1 LHSSRVE
8 ANVWKYYL
16 FQFFLN
22 FQLWWPI
29 WIIYLTE
36 ERGLTLGQ
44 VTLIDVPFWLSIILL
59 QVPAAAMADRF
70 GRKPTLIAASAAFAT
85 AVTAFGLAT
94 NFWLILVSYL
104 VWGVAFAL
112 LNGTESAFIY
122 DSLKA
127 CGREHEYARIYGRGW
142 AIQMTAGVAGTL
154 IGAPLAAATNLPFP
168 IVLSGGLAA
177 MAVVA
182 ALLFV
187 EPDRARSERPGADGE
202 EARPHLSYGQI
213 IRDSVSIFR
222 HRPNI
227 RYGILFYGLLSI
239 GSIAPIF
246 LFQPFLREHGFDVDQ
261 LGIYQTPMRVAGIVA
276 ALAAQQIV
284 ARFGERGTFIAM
296 PVVIFGSYLV
306 LAGWDAPAAQ
316 IAFLAMNFVVVLSQP
331 TVTNYVNKRV
341 ESEQRATVLSLATL
355 GRSAIL
361 IPAAPLLGAL
371 AEESLTAA
379 FLAGAGLV
387 AAMGLP
393 LMLAWAPR
401 LSRAEGAERA
411 AMETAGVS
419 GGGR

>member
-1 LHSSRVE
+1 MNSSRVE
-8 ANVWKYYL
+8 ANVNKYYL

-36 ERGLTLGQ
+36 TRGLTLGQ
-44 VTLIDVPFWLSIILL
+44 VTLIDVPFWLSIIAL
-59 QVPAAAMADRF
+59 QVPAAALADRF

-85 AVTAFGLAT
+85 AVTCFGLAT
-94 NFWLILVSYL
+94 NFWLIMGAYL
-104 VWGVAFAL
+104 IWGVAFAL

-127 CGREHEYARIYGRGW
+127 CGREHEYAKIYGRGW
-142 AIQMTAGVAGTL
+142 AIQMAAGVAGTL
-154 IGAPLAAATNLPFP
+154 IGAPLAAATSVPFP

-182 ALLFV
+182 AMTFV
-187 EPDRARSERPGADGE
+187 EPHRGTRTGSRQ
-202 EARPHLSYGQI
+202 SYGQI
-213 IRDSVSIFR
+213 IGDSISIFR
-222 HRPNI
+222 RRPNI
-227 RYGILFYGLLSI
+227 RYGILFYGVISI

-246 LFQPFLREHGFDVDQ
+246 LFQPFLREHGFDVGEM
-261 LGIYQTPMRVAGIVA
+261 GIWQTPMRVAGIVA
-276 ALAAQQIV
+276 ALSAQQIIS
-284 ARFGERGTFIAM
+284 RFGERGTFIAM
-296 PVVIFGSYLV
+296 PIVIFGSYLV

-316 IAFLAMNFVVVLSQP
+316 VAFLAMNFVVVLSQP

-379 FLAGAGLV
+379 FVAGAVLV
-387 AAMGLP
+387 ATLALP

-401 LSRAEGAERA
+401 LGRAEGAERVALEA
-411 AMETAGVS
+411 AAVKS
-419 GGGR
+419 GE

>member
-1 LHSSRVE
+1 VHSARVE

-36 ERGLTLGQ
+36 TRGLTLGE

-59 QVPAAAMADRF
+59 QVPGAALADRF

-94 NFWLILVSYL
+94 NFWLILVAYL
-104 VWGVAFAL
+104 IWGVAFAL
-112 LNGTESAFIY
+112 LNGTESAFLY

-127 CGREHEYARIYGRGW
+127 VGREGEYARIYGRGW
-142 AIQMTAGVAGTL
+142 AIQMAAGVAGTL
-154 IGAPLAAATNLPFP
+154 IGAPLAAATSLPFP

-182 ALLFV
+182 ALMFV
-187 EPDRARSERPGADGE
+187 EPDP
-202 EARPHLSYGQI
+202 EARTRSHLSYGQI
-213 IRDSVSIFR
+213 IRDSASIFR

-227 RYGILFYGLLSI
+227 RYGILFYGVISI

-296 PVVIFGSYLV
+296 PIVIFGSYLV

-316 IAFLAMNFVVVLSQP
+316 VAFLAMNFVVVLSQP

-341 ESEQRATVLSLATL
+341 ESAQRATVLSLTTL

-361 IPAAPLLGAL
+361 IPSAPLLGAL

-379 FLAGAGLV
+379 FVAGAAMV
-387 AAMGLP
+387 AALALP

-401 LSRAEGAERA
+401 LSRSESAERM
-411 AMETAGVS
+411 AMETAGVTS
-419 GGGR
+419 GR

>member
-8 ANVWKYYL
+8 ANVNKYYL

-36 ERGLTLGQ
+36 TRGLTLGQ

-59 QVPAAAMADRF
+59 QVPAAALADRF

-94 NFWLILVSYL
+94 SFWLILVSYL
-104 VWGVAFAL
+104 IWGVAFAL

-127 CGREHEYARIYGRGW
+127 VGREHEYPRIYGRGW
-142 AIQMTAGVAGTL
+142 AIQMAAGVAGTL
-154 IGAPLAAATNLPFP
+154 IGAPLAQATSLPFP

-177 MAVVA
+177 MATVA
-182 ALLFV
+182 AFTFT
-187 EPDRARSERPGADGE
+187 EPLPEERGRS
-202 EARPHLSYGQI
+202 HLSYGRI
-213 IRDSVSIFR
+213 IGDSLSIFR

-227 RYGILFYGLLSI
+227 RYGILFYGVISI

-246 LFQPFLREHGFDVDQ
+246 FFQPFLREHGFDVDQ
-261 LGIYQTPMRVAGIVA
+261 LGIYQTPMRVAGIAA
-276 ALAAQQIV
+276 ALLAQQII

-296 PVVIFGSYLV
+296 PIVIAGSYLV

-316 IAFLAMNFVVVLSQP
+316 VAFLAMNFVVVLSQP
-331 TVTNYVNKRV
+331 TVTDYVNRRV
-341 ESEQRATVLSLATL
+341 DSEQRATVLSLTTL

-379 FLAGAGLV
+379 FVAGAVLI
-387 AAMGLP
+387 ATLALP
-393 LMLAWAPR
+393 LMIAWAPR
-401 LSRAEGAERA
+401 LSRAEGADRVAIEA
-411 AMETAGVS
+411 VPVKS
-419 GGGR
+419 GE

>member
-36 ERGLTLGQ
+36 TRGLTLGQ

-59 QVPAAAMADRF
+59 QVPAAALADRF

-94 NFWLILVSYL
+94 NFWLILGSYL

-142 AIQMTAGVAGTL
+142 AIQMAAGVAGTL
-154 IGAPLAAATNLPFP
+154 IGAPLAAATSLPFP

-177 MAVVA
+177 MATIA
-182 ALLFV
+182 AFTFV
-187 EPDRARSERPGADGE
+187 EPGRARYESLSESGE
-202 EARPHLSYGQI
+202 KRSHLSYGQI
-213 IRDSVSIFR
+213 IGDSISIFR

-227 RYGILFYGLLSI
+227 RYSILFYGVVSI

-276 ALAAQQIV
+276 ALAAQQII

-296 PVVIFGSYLV
+296 PVVIVGSYLV

-316 IAFLAMNFVVVLSQP
+316 VAFLAMNFAVVLSQP
-331 TVTNYVNKRV
+331 TVTNYLNKRV
-341 ESEQRATVLSLATL
+341 DSEQRATVLSLATL

-361 IPAAPLLGAL
+361 IPSAPLLGAL

-379 FLAGAGLV
+379 FVAGAAMT
-387 AAMGLP
+387 AALALP
-393 LMLAWAPR
+393 LMIAWAPR
-401 LSRAEGAERA
+401 LARAEGGERVA
-411 AMETAGVS
+411 VEAV
-419 GGGR
+419 GGGGGK